1 MAKQPVRRLTSA
13 ELEIFVKALILTQST
28 GWEINPKKWPEP
40 ALSRAK
46 DIVEKSAGFSRR
58 FVAVSRFHAAIK

>member
-1 MAKQPVRRLTSA
+1 MAKRQSVRRLTRA

-46 DIVEKSAGFSRR
+46 DTVEKSG
-58 FVAVSRFHAAIK
+58 IL